1 MPDAY
6 FITGGFGFLGQ
17 YIVQALSQHDAE
29 AQLRVLVRTPRR
41 THLPV
46 AQLPQVSLVR
56 GELNDPATYLPALQG
71 VHTVIHNAALVS
83 FRKAD
88 EQAVYQANIAGTQ
101 QLLQA
106 AAASGCQNF
115 IYISSISA
123 VALQPPRLSDESMLP
138 DLEQKKLHDPYGYS
152 KLVGEQMVRQYAGLA
167 AGGEAGQAASG
178 EAGQMRVIILNP
190 SVIIGPGSPR
200 TAGLLRWLRW
210 LPLLPMLNTVNS
222 FVDVRDVAQAVV
234 LALSRGRSGERY
246 IITAWNIDQVG
257 FARTALAQMG
267 RRIPV
272 LPLPGW
278 VLRLGDGLVAL
289 LDWLKINPAFKK
301 FSALNVDK
309 AYSNAKAQAEL
320 GWQPQITLEQSM
332 VDTLVAAGLP
342 CRNSTS
348 PPGRGVRG
356 EE

>member
-1 MPDAY
+1 MSEIY

-17 YIVQALSQHDAE
+17 YVVQALSQHDPA

-46 AQLPQVSLVR
+46 AQLPQVSLLH

-71 VHTVIHNAALVS
+71 AHTVIHNAALVS

-88 EQAVYQANIAGTQ
+88 EQAVLQANIAGTQ

-167 AGGEAGQAASG
+167 ASG
-178 EAGQMRVIILNP
+178 KAGQMRVIILNP

-257 FARTALAQMG
+257 FARTALEQMG

-342 CRNSTS
+342 CRNSAS
-348 PPGRGVRG
+348 PPGRGERG

>member
-1 MPDAY
+1 
-6 FITGGFGFLGQ
+6 
-17 YIVQALSQHDAE
+17 
-29 AQLRVLVRTPRR
+29 
-41 THLPV
+41 
-46 AQLPQVSLVR
+46 
-56 GELNDPATYLPALQG
+56 
-71 VHTVIHNAALVS
+71 
-83 FRKAD
+83 
-88 EQAVYQANIAGTQ
+88 
-101 QLLQA
+101 
-106 AAASGCQNF
+106 
-115 IYISSISA
+115 
-123 VALQPPRLSDESMLP
+123 
-138 DLEQKKLHDPYGYS
+138 
-152 KLVGEQMVRQYAGLA
+152 
-167 AGGEAGQAASG
+167 
-178 EAGQMRVIILNP
+178 MRVIILNP

-342 CRNSTS
+342 CRNSAS

>member
-17 YIVQALSQHDAE
+17 YIIQAISQHDPA
-29 AQLRVLVRTPRR
+29 APLRVLVRSMRSL
-41 THLPV
+41 HLPV
-46 AQLPQVSLVR
+46 DRLPQVTLLR
-56 GELNDPATYLPALQG
+56 GELNAPASYLPALQG

-83 FRKAD
+83 FRKTD
-88 EQAVYQANIAGTQ
+88 EQAIYQANIAGTQ

-106 AAASGCQNF
+106 AAASGCRNF

-123 VALQPPRLSDESMLP
+123 VALQPPRLSDESMTP
-138 DLEQKKLHDPYGYS
+138 DLAQKKLHDPYGYS
-152 KLVGEQMVRQYAGLA
+152 KLVGEQTVRQYA
-167 AGGEAGQAASG
+167 S
-178 EAGQMRVIILNP
+178 QMRVIILNP

-234 LALSRGRSGERY
+234 LALSRGCPGERY
-246 IITAWNIDQVG
+246 IITSWNIDQVS
-257 FARTALAQMG
+257 FARAALDALG

-272 LPLPGW
+272 LPLPPW
-278 VLRLGDGLVAL
+278 ALKMGDGVVGL
-289 LDWLKINPAFKK
+289 LDWLKINPVFKK
-301 FSALNVDK
+301 PSALNVDK

-320 GWQPQITLEQSM
+320 GWQPQVTLEQSM
-332 VDTLVAAGLP
+332 VDTLVAAGLLR
-342 CRNSTS
+342 RNNIHKTES
-348 PPGRGVRG
+348 
-356 EE
+356 

>member
-17 YIVQALSQHDAE
+17 YVVQALSQHDPA

-46 AQLPQVSLVR
+46 AQLPQVSLLH

-71 VHTVIHNAALVS
+71 AHTVIHNAALVS

-138 DLEQKKLHDPYGYS
+138 DLEQKKPHDPYGYS
-152 KLVGEQMVRQYAGLA
+152 KLVGEQMARQYAGL
-167 AGGEAGQAASG
+167 AASG

-210 LPLLPMLNTVNS
+210 LPLLPMLNTINS

-309 AYSNAKAQAEL
+309 AYSSAKAQAEL

-342 CRNSTS
+342 CRKDVS